1 MNDKV
6 EKIGDYAFKNC
17 PSLVEIEIPAS
28 VTSIGAWSFE
38 DCSKLMVVNCHPTE
52 PPFLG
57 KYAFNN
63 NGLGRTIRVPDDSVE
78 AYRGAEEWSK
88 YASSIVAQ
96 TVE

>member
-38 DCSKLMVVNCHPTE
+38 DCSKLMVVNCYPTE

-57 KYAFNN
+57 YDAFDY
-63 NGLGRTIRVPDDSVE
+63 NGSGRIIYVPAESLE
-78 AYRGAEEWSK
+78 LYRTAEVWTDYEL
-88 YASSIVAQ
+88 SIEPFVA
-96 TVE
+96 E